1 MYIKFNFLED
11 KVNEYKTTKSGI
23 FFKEVNLSVL
33 KLNRE
38 HFGRGRVYTS
48 SPDSQCGVASDD
60 ISDH

>member
-1 MYIKFNFLED
+1 MNMKLQNQEF
-11 KVNEYKTTKSGI
+11 

-48 SPDSQCGVASDD
+48 SPNSQCGVASDD